1 MPWRD
6 SDPMIFNKEEKVNWT
21 FTSASQILGKARLRS
36 VYLVEQVALQLKPM
50 DEP

>member
-6 SDPMIFNKEEKVNWT
+6 SDPMIFNKEERASWA
-21 FTSASQILGKARLRS
+21 FTSSSQILGRVRLRS
-36 VYLVEQVALQLKPM
+36 VYLAERVALQLKPM

>member
-21 FTSASQILGKARLRS
+21 FTSSSQILGKARLRS
-36 VYLVEQVALQLKPM
+36 VYLAEQVALQLKPM
-50 DEP
+50 DEG